1 MKGRLFVI
9 SLIALLKV
17 ALYAQENTNIE
28 KEKEAIKKVIQ
39 EAFVDGMENFGDIES
54 IKRGFHPDYCMYY
67 IRNNEL
73 TKVTLDACLKNVQQ
87 LKQQNPAGPADKAS
101 IKFLSV
107 DVYGAV
113 GIAAFEQYKK
123 SKLVYTDILIL
134 MKFEEGWRI
143 MGKLFQRHG

>member
-54 IKRGFHPDYCMYY
+54 IYATGFSFM
-67 IRNNEL
+67 L
-73 TKVTLDACLKNVQQ
+73 
-87 LKQQNPAGPADKAS
+87 
-101 IKFLSV
+101 
-107 DVYGAV
+107 
-113 GIAAFEQYKK
+113 
-123 SKLVYTDILIL
+123 
-134 MKFEEGWRI
+134 
-143 MGKLFQRHG
+143 